1 MEALIKQM
9 NCGVPG
15 QFHEFTG
22 LQLITLSIIVT
33 QQFLSRSALHISTN
47 KPANFENSFL
57 LNNISTALLIGTL
70 SMHCENELLTRIVG

>member
-47 KPANFENSFL
+47 KTKPIL
-57 LNNISTALLIGTL
+57 K
-70 SMHCENELLTRIVG
+70 TRFY